1 MIFTKDRKFYQTL
14 SHLMFGVVLQNLI
27 AYSINM
33 ADNLMLGSYSQAALS
48 GAATV
53 NQIQFVLQQMTL
65 AIGDSLIIIASQYW
79 GQKNTKPI
87 RNLTGIALFIGT
99 FLGILLFLFTSLYP
113 ESIISV
119 FTSDTDY
126 IAAGKVYLSILRFT
140 YPLYIL
146 SAILMSALRSV
157 EIVNISLKISI
168 LSLITDVSINSILIF
183 GKFGFPEMGIAGAAI
198 GTLIARIVE
207 FIAILFYLKMDTRLN
222 LFSKDLFCI
231 PKSLICRFFSILWPS
246 FLSNTLWSAATPIQT
261 GILGHLSSDAIA
273 ANSVST
279 TIFQYLKVITVGE
292 ASASSVLIGTIVGSD
307 GKNLKKIK
315 EYCKSLQAIYL
326 IVGCLLGIILFS
338 LRKPFLSFYDL
349 TPNAYLLSNQI
360 LIILCFI
367 FIGMAYQMPAGVGI
381 IKGGGDVTYVL
392 WLNIISTWAIV
403 IPLSFLGAFIWN
415 LPVAAVVALLNSDQI
430 FKCLP
435 TARRVNQYQ
444 WIRKLTN

>member
-1 MIFTKDRKFYQTL
+1 M
-14 SHLMFGVVLQNLI
+14 
-27 AYSINM
+27 
-33 ADNLMLGSYSQAALS
+33 
-48 GAATV
+48 
-53 NQIQFVLQQMTL
+53 
-65 AIGDSLIIIASQYW
+65 
-79 GQKNTKPI
+79 
-87 RNLTGIALFIGT
+87 
-99 FLGILLFLFTSLYP
+99 
-113 ESIISV
+113 
-119 FTSDTDY
+119 
-126 IAAGKVYLSILRFT
+126 
-140 YPLYIL
+140 
-146 SAILMSALRSV
+146 
-157 EIVNISLKISI
+157 
-168 LSLITDVSINSILIF
+168 
-183 GKFGFPEMGIAGAAI
+183 
-198 GTLIARIVE
+198 
-207 FIAILFYLKMDTRLN
+207 
-222 LFSKDLFCI
+222 
-231 PKSLICRFFSILWPS
+231 
-246 FLSNTLWSAATPIQT
+246 
-261 GILGHLSSDAIA
+261 A

-367 FIGMAYQMPAGVGI
+367 FVGMAYQMPAGVGI